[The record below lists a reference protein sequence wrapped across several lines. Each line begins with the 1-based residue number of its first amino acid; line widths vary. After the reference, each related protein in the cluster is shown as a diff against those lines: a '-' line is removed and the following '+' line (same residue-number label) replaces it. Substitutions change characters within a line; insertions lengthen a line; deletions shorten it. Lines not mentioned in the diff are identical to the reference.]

1 MLTLAGE
8 PFLSRQ
14 GVGILM
20 STGLPEWIA
29 ADTDD
34 YVARAVTHAKDLQ
47 RLTTLRNGLRQQVLA
62 SPITDAPPPPALH
75 DISRLTCMECGR

>member
-47 RLTTLRNGLRQQVLA
+47 RLTTLRNGLRQPVLA
-62 SPITDAPPPPALH
+62 SPITDAPPPALH

>member
-62 SPITDAPPPPALH
+62 SPITDAPPALH